1 MEVQYNSDMFATV
14 EQIIII
20 DIPNKFSI
28 VIFQIIIPGKGSLQ
42 KYLAKQVSCL
52 QKFSTL
58 LVCAKCLPTAEE
70 GALFHAQSVPSC
82 ACFTA
87 VMSKEKDF
95 FPPYIVG
102 FACMEVYY
110 ICSFVCIMLL
120 LVFMFLASS
129 KPMP

>member
-58 LVCAKCLPTAEE
+58 LVCVKCLPTAEE
-70 GALFHAQSVPSC
+70 GAL
-82 ACFTA
+82 CFMHSLYHH
-87 VMSKEKDF
+87 VH
-95 FPPYIVG
+95 V
-102 FACMEVYY
+102 
-110 ICSFVCIMLL
+110 LQL
-120 LVFMFLASS
+120 
-129 KPMP
+129 